1 MSVKVYFA
9 CVFPDSFWVKP
20 LVPVFKAVT
29 REKSGLFFRRRY
41 TTKLSWSGSQL
52 QLKRMP
58 PFRDAPARRV
68 NERETGAS
76 LGLETGTVAAGVEV
90 AGVTGVAETSGVEET
105 NTFGVVETFGVTET
119 DTFGVVETS
128 GVEETDT
135 FGVVKLSGVEEAG
148 TLGVVEISGVVVAG
162 GAGTSDGI
170 SVGSVVAV
178 ASGTGDA
185 GMWVSRGNSDILEF
199 KEGESVPSEVQP
211 QKSAVKML

>member
-1 MSVKVYFA
+1 M
-9 CVFPDSFWVKP
+9 KP

-76 LGLETGTVAAGVEV
+76 LGLETGAVAAGVEV

-135 FGVVKLSGVEEAG
+135 FGVVETFGVEEAG

-211 QKSAVKML
+211 QKSAVMML

>member
-1 MSVKVYFA
+1 
-9 CVFPDSFWVKP
+9 
-20 LVPVFKAVT
+20 
-29 REKSGLFFRRRY
+29 
-41 TTKLSWSGSQL
+41 
-52 QLKRMP
+52 MP

-76 LGLETGTVAAGVEV
+76 LGLETGTVAAGVE
-90 AGVTGVAETSGVEET
+90 
-105 NTFGVVETFGVTET
+105 
-119 DTFGVVETS
+119 
-128 GVEETDT
+128 
-135 FGVVKLSGVEEAG
+135 EAG

-162 GAGTSDGI
+162 SAGTSDGI

-211 QKSAVKML
+211 QKSAVMML

>member
-76 LGLETGTVAAGVEV
+76 LGLETGTVAAGVE
-90 AGVTGVAETSGVEET
+90 
-105 NTFGVVETFGVTET
+105 
-119 DTFGVVETS
+119 
-128 GVEETDT
+128 
-135 FGVVKLSGVEEAG
+135 EAG

-162 GAGTSDGI
+162 SAGTSDGI

-199 KEGESVPSEVQP
+199 KEGESVPSEV
-211 QKSAVKML
+211 

>member
-1 MSVKVYFA
+1 
-9 CVFPDSFWVKP
+9 
-20 LVPVFKAVT
+20 
-29 REKSGLFFRRRY
+29 
-41 TTKLSWSGSQL
+41 
-52 QLKRMP
+52 MP

-76 LGLETGTVAAGVEV
+76 LGLETGAVAAGVEV
-90 AGVTGVAETSGVEET
+90 AGVT
-105 NTFGVVETFGVTET
+105 GVVETFGVTET

-135 FGVVKLSGVEEAG
+135 FGVVETFGVEEAG

-211 QKSAVKML
+211 QKSAVMML

>member
-76 LGLETGTVAAGVEV
+76 LGLETGTVAAGVE
-90 AGVTGVAETSGVEET
+90 
-105 NTFGVVETFGVTET
+105 
-119 DTFGVVETS
+119 
-128 GVEETDT
+128 
-135 FGVVKLSGVEEAG
+135 EAG

-162 GAGTSDGI
+162 SAGTSDGI

-211 QKSAVKML
+211 QKSAVMML

>member
-1 MSVKVYFA
+1 M
-9 CVFPDSFWVKP
+9 KP

-76 LGLETGTVAAGVEV
+76 LGLETGTVAAGVE
-90 AGVTGVAETSGVEET
+90 
-105 NTFGVVETFGVTET
+105 
-119 DTFGVVETS
+119 
-128 GVEETDT
+128 
-135 FGVVKLSGVEEAG
+135 EAG

-162 GAGTSDGI
+162 SAGTSDGI

-211 QKSAVKML
+211 QKSAVMML

>member
-1 MSVKVYFA
+1 M
-9 CVFPDSFWVKP
+9 KP

-76 LGLETGTVAAGVEV
+76 LGLETGTVAA
-90 AGVTGVAETSGVEET
+90 
-105 NTFGVVETFGVTET
+105 
-119 DTFGVVETS
+119 
-128 GVEETDT
+128 
-135 FGVVKLSGVEEAG
+135 GVEEAG

-211 QKSAVKML
+211 QKSAVMML

>member
-1 MSVKVYFA
+1 M
-9 CVFPDSFWVKP
+9 KP

-41 TTKLSWSGSQL
+41 TTKLSWFGSQL

-76 LGLETGTVAAGVEV
+76 LGLETGTVAA
-90 AGVTGVAETSGVEET
+90 
-105 NTFGVVETFGVTET
+105 
-119 DTFGVVETS
+119 

-199 KEGESVPSEVQP
+199 KEGESVPSEIQS
-211 QKSAVKML
+211 QKSAVMML

>member
-1 MSVKVYFA
+1 M
-9 CVFPDSFWVKP
+9 KP

-76 LGLETGTVAAGVEV
+76 LGLETGTVAAGVE
-90 AGVTGVAETSGVEET
+90 
-105 NTFGVVETFGVTET
+105 
-119 DTFGVVETS
+119 
-128 GVEETDT
+128 
-135 FGVVKLSGVEEAG
+135 EAG
-148 TLGVVEISGVVVAG
+148 TLGVVEISGGVVAG
-162 GAGTSDGI
+162 SAGTSDGI

-211 QKSAVKML
+211 QKSAVMML

>member
-68 NERETGAS
+68 NERDTGAS
-76 LGLETGTVAAGVEV
+76 LGLETGTVAA
-90 AGVTGVAETSGVEET
+90 
-105 NTFGVVETFGVTET
+105 
-119 DTFGVVETS
+119 
-128 GVEETDT
+128 
-135 FGVVKLSGVEEAG
+135 GVEEAG

-170 SVGSVVAV
+170 SV
-178 ASGTGDA
+178 DLL
-185 GMWVSRGNSDILEF
+185 WR
-199 KEGESVPSEVQP
+199 
-211 QKSAVKML
+211 